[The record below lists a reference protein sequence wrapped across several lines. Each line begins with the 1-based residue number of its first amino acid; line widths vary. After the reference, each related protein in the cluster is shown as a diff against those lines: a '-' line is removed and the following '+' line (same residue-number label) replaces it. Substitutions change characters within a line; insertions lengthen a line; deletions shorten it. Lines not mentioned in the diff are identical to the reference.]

1 MCAYVCV
8 SVYASCVGWVGGGV
22 HVLCMCMSRNDV
34 CVCAVHV
41 HCVYSYKVVIILDH
55 TCRNV
60 NVGKSIKKLWQ
71 CRFDHHN

>member
-1 MCAYVCV
+1 M
-8 SVYASCVGWVGGGV
+8 GV
-22 HVLCMCMSRNDV
+22 HVLCMCMSRNGV

-41 HCVYSYKVVIILDH
+41 HCVYSYKVVMILDH